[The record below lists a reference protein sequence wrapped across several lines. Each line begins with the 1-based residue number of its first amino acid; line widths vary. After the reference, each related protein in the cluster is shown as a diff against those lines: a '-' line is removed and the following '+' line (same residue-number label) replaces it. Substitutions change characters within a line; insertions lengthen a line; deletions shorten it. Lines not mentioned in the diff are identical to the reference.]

1 MTELAPEII
10 SLSNLAATVARYDE
24 AIEELSRLDKPDPLT
39 AVDAWRRTEL
49 PKAIAARSPPHMTK
63 AELYRLVECK
73 LSVLPALSVA
83 YNIRAANA
91 RAGSAARCG
100 QSCT

>member
-10 SLSNLAATVARYDE
+10 SLPDLTATVARYDE
-24 AIEELSRLDKPDPLT
+24 AIEKTPLPNKPDPLA

-73 LSVLPALSVA
+73 LSVPLL
-83 YNIRAANA
+83 Y
-91 RAGSAARCG
+91 
-100 QSCT
+100 Q